1 MVEKQVFEI
10 SFIVESKEIT
20 PDQIT
25 AHLNIVP
32 TKKRNIREWP
42 NVIHHMS
49 NLPEDLKARNVW
61 EFSAEVETETG
72 INDSLLSF
80 SETLYNAE
88 LEITQL
94 CSSFSTK
101 PCLII
106 TLNAEHLW
114 ENQDLSIPIRL
125 LLLMHN
131 INAEIMIT
139 LR

>member
-10 SFIVESKEIT
+10 SFIVESKEIK

-32 TKKRNIREWP
+32 TRERNIREWP

-49 NLPEDLKARNVW
+49 NLPEDLKPRNVW
-61 EFSAEVETETG
+61 EFSAKVETETG
-72 INDSLLSF
+72 INDSLVSF

-88 LEITQL
+88 LEIKQL

-114 ENQDLSIPIRL
+114 EKQDLTIPIRL
-125 LLLMHN
+125 LLLMHD
-131 INAEIMIT
+131 ISAEIIIA